1 MKSDLL
7 YIIGLVLA
15 LLTEILPPLMPIHT
29 PELADAFFLI
39 YFAINR
45 NYSKAYF
52 RWMIAVTAFFTLSFL
67 WSIELWEC
75 YWGLRMMITVFIGA
89 LATSCYLKSNPNG
102 IYTILK
108 IYLALSMVLLFFIL
122 WNVDQLGSGMR
133 LGTQLNDAVFGNEQ
147 NRMFNS
153 NVIAMDL
160 CYAVYVGYILL
171 FQRKTNTLIK
181 LLAIVAG
188 VFVVYVI
195 LLTGSRKSLLMLLL
209 PLIAFSILQ
218 KKKSKTLLTLS
229 IVVGSIVVAGEL
241 IMDIP
246 AFYDVLGKRVEDAI
260 NVIINK
266 TGGGE
271 DETRWLLVLSGIEW
285 FKEKPILGY
294 GLNNFR
300 VLSDRSSLFM
310 GFNFYA
316 HNNYVELLVDVGI
329 IGVLIYYSCY
339 FYFLKNLKGHF
350 TDNQYNKW
358 IFVIIVVQLF
368 LDTATVSYYS
378 VISNL
383 ILCLCFHAVDISREN
398 SLNSLNSIKI
408 KK

>member
-7 YIIGLVLA
+7 YIIGLILA

-45 NYSKAYF
+45 KYSKAYV
-52 RWMIAVTAFFTLSFL
+52 RWMVAVTAFFTLSML
-67 WSIELWEC
+67 WSIQLWEC

-89 LATSCYLKSNPNG
+89 LATSCYLKCNPNG
-102 IYTILK
+102 ITTILK
-108 IYLALSMVLLFFIL
+108 IYLVLSLVLLLFIL
-122 WNVDQLGSGMR
+122 GNINQLGTGMR
-133 LGTQLNDAVFGNEQ
+133 LGTQLNYAVFGTEQ

-153 NVIAMDL
+153 NLIAMDL

-171 FQRKTNTLIK
+171 FQRKSNTLIK

-195 LLTGSRKSLLMLLL
+195 MLTGSRKGLLMLLI
-209 PLIAFSILQ
+209 PLIVFPFLQ
-218 KKKSKTLLTLS
+218 QKKSKALLTLA
-229 IVVGSIVVAGEL
+229 IVGGMLVVGAEL
-241 IMDIP
+241 IMNIP
-246 AFYDVLGKRVEDAI
+246 VLYDVLGKRVEDAI
-260 NVIINK
+260 NIVSNK

-271 DETRWLLVLSGIEW
+271 DESRWFLILYGMEW

-294 GLNNFR
+294 GINNFR
-300 VLSDRSSLFM
+300 VLSNGTSLFM
-310 GFNFYA
+310 GNNFYA

-329 IGVLIYYSCY
+329 IGFFIYYSCY
-339 FYFLKNLKGHF
+339 IIFWKKLKGRF
-350 TDNQYNKW
+350 SDNKINKW
-358 IFVIIVVQLF
+358 IFVIIIVLLF
-368 LDTATVSYYS
+368 LDTAVVSYYS
-378 VISNL
+378 FISNF
-383 ILCLCFHAVDISREN
+383 ILCLCFHAVDISRG
-398 SLNSLNSIKI
+398 STIKSVKI